1 MVAKYPISPAGK
13 KKLEEELL
21 LLKESRQGEI
31 SQEVKNLRSF
41 CNFADNVSFMETL
54 EQRAFI
60 KERINKIENVLSNS
74 EVIEAADH
82 ETTVIGFGSTVTFI
96 ELPEGER
103 KTYTILGSVETDPSK
118 NIISIESPSGK
129 SLLGRK
135 VGDTLSID
143 TPSRKIDIHIIEI
156 R

>member
-1 MVAKYPISPAGK
+1 MAAKYPISPAGK

-21 LLKESRQGEI
+21 LLKDSRQGEI

-41 CNFADNVSFMETL
+41 CDFADNVSFMETL
-54 EQRAFI
+54 EERAFI
-60 KERINKIENVLSNS
+60 KERINKIENILNNS

-82 ETTVIGFGSTVTFI
+82 ETTVIGFGSTVTFM

-103 KTYTILGSVETDPSK
+103 ETYTILGTVEADPAK
-118 NIISIESPSGK
+118 NIISIESPIGK
-129 SLLGRK
+129 SLLGHK

-143 TPSRKIDIHIIEI
+143 TPAGEFEI
-156 R
+156 RILDIR

>member
-1 MVAKYPISPAGK
+1 MAAKYPISPAGK

-129 SLLGRK
+129 SLFGGK

>member
-41 CNFADNVSFMETL
+41 CDFSDNVSFMETL

-103 KTYTILGSVETDPSK
+103 KTYTILGSVEADPSK

-129 SLLGRK
+129 SLLGGK

-143 TPSRKIDIHIIEI
+143 TPSRKIDIHILEI

>member
-1 MVAKYPISPAGK
+1 MAAKYPISPAGK

-129 SLLGRK
+129 SLFGVKLETLYLSTHPLGK
-135 VGDTLSID
+135 LIF
-143 TPSRKIDIHIIEI
+143 IL
-156 R
+156 